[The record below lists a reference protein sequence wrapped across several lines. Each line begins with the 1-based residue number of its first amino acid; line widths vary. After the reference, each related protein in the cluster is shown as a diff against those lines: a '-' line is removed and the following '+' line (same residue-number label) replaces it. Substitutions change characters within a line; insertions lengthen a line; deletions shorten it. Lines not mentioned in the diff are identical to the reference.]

1 MNSLQK
7 RKKYHVMNKTK
18 PLYLLAFLC
27 VLWAGCQS
35 IAQNEVQ
42 SATPLPTYVQATA
55 PVITPQATVVTAS
68 IAAASATLTQK
79 PTNPTP
85 DKETGAVTAT
95 LEIITPSPVSFKED
109 GMFLYGATVNDE
121 DHIYALQP
129 GGRSRF
135 ITKGI
140 MLYGQ
145 AISPDGTKVVVDAN
159 PLSQRPPLSENV
171 FIFDV
176 ETGETLPFNFLG
188 VPPFKVFWSVD
199 GSSILYVARYDE
211 ASPAQLVVYDVISGE
226 NRVLVEMEKILL
238 TSGWSVDGQTIA
250 YVADVEGQYDLFT
263 INSETLEQ
271 QQLTDDP
278 DIETMVLWSPTSP
291 QLMVGVKPNS
301 ESPFEMWPLGIE
313 YLYLVETESNNW
325 QILTDK
331 FLTSESVS
339 WSPDG
344 KQIAL
349 WNEGL
354 LCIKNLETMTEVCPL
369 TNISPFDEFI
379 VSFDTRPIWSAD
391 GDWAAF
397 YAINMPCMM
406 IYFLELE
413 TNSAM
418 PGDLGCDVT
427 EISRSSPIYWSQ
439 ADIPTPED

>member
-1 MNSLQK
+1 MRSF
-7 RKKYHVMNKTK
+7 
-18 PLYLLAFLC
+18 AF
-27 VLWAGCQS
+27 LWAGCQS

-176 ETGETLPFNFLG
+176 ETGETLPFNF
-188 VPPFKVFWSVD
+188 
-199 GSSILYVARYDE
+199 
-211 ASPAQLVVYDVISGE
+211 
-226 NRVLVEMEKILL
+226 
-238 TSGWSVDGQTIA
+238 
-250 YVADVEGQYDLFT
+250 
-263 INSETLEQ
+263 
-271 QQLTDDP
+271 
-278 DIETMVLWSPTSP
+278 
-291 QLMVGVKPNS
+291 
-301 ESPFEMWPLGIE
+301 
-313 YLYLVETESNNW
+313 
-325 QILTDK
+325 
-331 FLTSESVS
+331 
-339 WSPDG
+339 
-344 KQIAL
+344 
-349 WNEGL
+349 
-354 LCIKNLETMTEVCPL
+354 
-369 TNISPFDEFI
+369 
-379 VSFDTRPIWSAD
+379 
-391 GDWAAF
+391 
-397 YAINMPCMM
+397 
-406 IYFLELE
+406 
-413 TNSAM
+413 
-418 PGDLGCDVT
+418 
-427 EISRSSPIYWSQ
+427 
-439 ADIPTPED
+439 